1 MATYQVEVQ
10 IKPWEEGGYLAEV
23 PVLQGCGV
31 VADSIGQAIKD
42 IQEVIEM
49 SIASRLKR
57 GEPLPQ
63 EVITLEN
70 QEPTLIAKIAVCV
83 P

>member
-23 PVLQGCGV
+23 PALQGCWV

-63 EVITLEN
+63 EIIVLEN